1 MLPVVTN
8 STQDHQTIILAFKNS
23 KAPLLLREP
32 LRYVRNSKTVQII
45 IENRKPQAKSETRR
59 TRLRPLRRKFS
70 EEEPEKHQTASNGKS
85 EYPILFFAENRK
97 LRAKYTRNRPLQ
109 VTKTEKPKYFDTQTE
124 NGQNRKSQCPH
135 LLPSS
140 ESFKAETLHF
150 ITNSHEKKRY

>member
-8 STQDHQTIILAFKNS
+8 STQDHQTIILAFKYS

-85 EYPILFFAENRK
+85 ENPILFFAENRK

-109 VTKTEKPKYFDTQTE
+109 VTKTENPKYFGTQTE
-124 NGQNRKSQCPH
+124 NPNAPIYYLQVKVSKLKH
-135 LLPSS
+135 
-140 ESFKAETLHF
+140 FTLSPTHMK
-150 ITNSHEKKRY
+150 KKRY